1 MSKAPAVTRS
11 SAAFVPPN
19 SAVPSGGT
27 DKAKGGQPLPKIS
40 PRRRPTKNL
49 LRLAAALSVAVAA
62 LMSSGADADDA
73 TPSPSS
79 SSTELRDANGNVVG
93 FVAFDPADGGTRVTV
108 WATLPAG
115 SDGIHGFH
123 IHANDNPANGEGCI
137 ADPAQPANTHFASAD
152 GHYNSSGATHGDHA
166 GDMPALFFTEAG
178 RGSISLLTDRFDTQ
192 EIKGKA
198 VILHQGPDN
207 YGNVP
212 VGTAANQ
219 YTPNG
224 EAATALTQATGNAG
238 NRIACGVIK

>member
-1 MSKAPAVTRS
+1 MPKAPALTRP
-11 SAAFVPPN
+11 SAASVPPN

-27 DKAKGGQPLPKIS
+27 DKAKGGQPLSKSS
-40 PRRRPTKNL
+40 PRRRPTTSL
-49 LRLAAALSVAVAA
+49 LRLTAALAVATAA
-62 LMSSGADADDA
+62 LMSSGAEADDA
-73 TPSPSS
+73 TPSSS
-79 SSTELRDANGNVVG
+79 SSTELRDANGNFVG
-93 FVAFDPADGGTRVTV
+93 FVVFAPADGGTRVTV

-152 GHYNSSGATHGDHA
+152 VHYNPSGATHGNHA

-178 RGSISLLTDRFDTQ
+178 LGSISFLTDRFDTQ

-212 VGTAANQ
+212 VGTATNQ

-224 EAATALTQATGNAG
+224 DAATALTQATGNAG